1 MSNSTAAPDATGAS
15 TPSAPTAAP
24 AALTHRQI
32 LTIMGGLM
40 IGMFLAALDQTIVST
55 SIRTIADDL
64 NGYSLQAWV
73 TTAYLITSTLATP
86 LYGKLSDM
94 YGRKPF
100 FMAAISIF
108 VVGSLLCSTSTS
120 MYELAGFR
128 ALQGIG
134 AGGLFSLALTIIGD
148 IVAPRERAKY
158 QGYFLAVFGTSS
170 VLGPVLGGL
179 FAGQDSILFVS
190 GWRWVFLVNVP
201 IGLIALVVVFR
212 VLNYDRIQGV
222 RRRIDWWGALALAVG
237 VVPLLVVAE
246 QGREWGWGSVRSIV
260 CYAIG
265 VVGVALFV
273 GVEKAM
279 GEAAI
284 IPLRVF
290 KNRVFAQGI
299 VISIVIGMVM
309 FGAISILPQYY
320 QVLRG
325 SSPTIAGL
333 QLLPMVLGLMS
344 ASIVS
349 GQTISRTGRYK
360 IFTLIGVVL
369 ITVMTFL
376 LHYVS
381 PSTSLYVVMLMTFG
395 LGFGLGNLMQP
406 LTLAMQNVLPAKDM
420 GISTSSATFFR
431 QIGGTLGVAVFFSV
445 LFSLMGPNIADEFQ
459 KAAPTQSFQ
468 QGVREAVQ
476 SSDPTVSGFG
486 RSLVEAAQGGG
497 GGATGSVMNDTSV
510 IAKLPDAVAAP
521 IKQGFSGAM
530 DSVFLTVSIVS
541 VIALV
546 AVFTWKEVPLRKT
559 SGTQAAAEDAMGT
572 GPDPDAAPGAD
583 VTHARSGVAD
593 DVTTSGE
600 IVDPAAVHGKHTAL
614 ADEGGPVVA
623 PDHGGRHE
631 ASEATTAVV
640 DDDRPHPSRHE
651 A

>member
-1 MSNSTAAPDATGAS
+1 
-15 TPSAPTAAP
+15 
-24 AALTHRQI
+24 
-32 LTIMGGLM
+32 MGGLM

-86 LYGKLSDM
+86 IYGKLSDM

-222 RRRIDWWGALALAVG
+222 RRSIDWWGALALAVG

-246 QGREWGWGSVRSIV
+246 QGREWGWGSLRSII
-260 CYAIG
+260 CYVIG

-273 GVEKAM
+273 AVEKAM

-290 KNRVFAQGI
+290 KNRIFAQGI

-344 ASIVS
+344 ASIIS

-381 PSTSLYVVMLMTFG
+381 PDTALYVVMLMTFG

-445 LFSLMGPNIADEFQ
+445 LFSLMGPNIADQFE

-468 QGVREAVQ
+468 QGVREAVA
-476 SSDPTVSGFG
+476 STDPTVSGFG

-510 IAKLPDAVAAP
+510 ISKLPDAVAAP
-521 IKQGFSGAM
+521 IKSGFSEAM

-541 VIALV
+541 LIALV

-559 SGTQAAAEDAMGT
+559 SGTQAAAEDALGT
-572 GPDPDAAPGAD
+572 GPDPTSAPGAD
-583 VTHARSGVAD
+583 SAQVRTAGTAD

-600 IVDPAAVHGKHTAL
+600 LVDSPAVHGKHTAL

-631 ASEATTAVV
+631 AV
-640 DDDRPHPSRHE
+640 DSGSHPGRHE